1 MNGLE
6 LIGNQVTY
14 RTDLPSPIA
23 SHNEILVKVTCA
35 GICETDLQLMQGYM
49 GFQGILGHEFVGVAQ
64 SGKYAGRRVVGE
76 INSPCGT
83 CDFCRRGLG
92 THCPTRSVL
101 GIVNRNGAFADAL
114 SLPEDNLHPVPDELP
129 DELAVFTEPVAAA
142 FQIPA
147 QIPDLKEKKT
157 LVLGDGRL
165 GNLCAQV
172 LKLSGANVTV
182 VGKHPRKL
190 DLLARLG
197 LKTVLLSEI
206 PRRNEFEVVVD
217 CTGRAAGFQTA
228 LGFVRPRGT
237 LVLKTTVAES
247 LPMNLARIVIDEI
260 AVVGSRCGPFA
271 PALQA
276 LAEGT
281 VSVRELI
288 DDTCPLAE
296 GVAAL
301 REARSPGRLKILLR
315 PHADPAR

>member
-1 MNGLE
+1 MNGLV
-6 LIGNQVTY
+6 LTGNQVSY
-14 RTDLPSPIA
+14 RTDLPTPDA
-23 SHNEILVKVTCA
+23 SLNEILVAVTCA

-49 GFQGILGHEFVGVAQ
+49 GFQGILGHEFVGVAR

-76 INSPCGT
+76 INCPCGT

-101 GIVNRNGAFADAL
+101 GIVNRNGAFAEFL
-114 SLPEDNLHPVPDELP
+114 SLPEDNLHPVPDDLP

-147 QIPDLKEKKT
+147 QIPDLQEKQT

-190 DLLARLG
+190 DLLTRLG

-228 LGFVRPRGT
+228 LDFVRPRGT

-288 DDTCPLAE
+288 DDTRPLAE